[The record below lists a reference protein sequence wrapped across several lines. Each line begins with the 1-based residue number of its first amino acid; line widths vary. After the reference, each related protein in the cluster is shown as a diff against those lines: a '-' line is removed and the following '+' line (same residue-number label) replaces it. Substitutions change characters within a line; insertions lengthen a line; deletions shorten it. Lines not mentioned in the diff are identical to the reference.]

1 MIAVQSGQ
9 LFKFLKKFYNTVPS
23 FPASPN
29 NSNFVY
35 CSASLF
41 VRQILLINNF
51 SKPVVRIFDFWP
63 NDAQE
68 KTRHITGRD
77 IMGLSVIGAGF
88 GRTGTES
95 MKMALEI
102 LGFGPCHHMKVALSI
117 PEQEKIWRVAAHGT
131 LPEWDQVYE
140 GYGSGVDWPTA
151 YYWRELSAHYPEAK
165 ILLTVRDAES
175 WYASIA
181 KTILQVIN
189 NLTDPD
195 SIGLK
200 MISEGVFEN
209 RLHDPGHTIG
219 LYKKHNAAVRS
230 AIPPERLLVYNLGDG
245 WNPLCEFLDVPVPD
259 QSYPKS
265 NTGEEFHE
273 FFDKRLATQD

>member
-1 MIAVQSGQ
+1 M
-9 LFKFLKKFYNTVPS
+9 
-23 FPASPN
+23 
-29 NSNFVY
+29 
-35 CSASLF
+35 
-41 VRQILLINNF
+41 
-51 SKPVVRIFDFWP
+51 
-63 NDAQE
+63 
-68 KTRHITGRD
+68 
-77 IMGLSVIGAGF
+77 
-88 GRTGTES
+88 
-95 MKMALEI
+95 
-102 LGFGPCHHMKVALSI
+102 
-117 PEQEKIWRVAAHGT
+117 
-131 LPEWDQVYE
+131 
-140 GYGSGVDWPTA
+140 
-151 YYWRELSAHYPEAK
+151 
-165 ILLTVRDAES
+165 
-175 WYASIA
+175 
-181 KTILQVIN
+181 IN
-189 NLTDPD
+189 NLTDLD